1 MSESRTKLA
10 KMTGDELAGDVDVI
24 VKESGA
30 PVHDAPGIDPTK
42 MDGNVPSLSEAVRA
56 LLIMAGCE
64 VTFGGNHWVVRKTK
78 ISVVE
83 EQAWAMAT
91 LQNRRKIRFQTGL
104 PLNASFED
112 WRKALFDLTG
122 ELPKP

>member
-1 MSESRTKLA
+1 MSESRVKLA
-10 KMTGDELAGDVDVI
+10 QMTGDELASDVDVI
-24 VKESGA
+24 VKESGT
-30 PVHDAPGIDPTK
+30 VYDAPGIDPAK
-42 MDGNVPSLSEAVRA
+42 VDGNSPSLSEAVRA

-64 VTFGGNHWVVRKTK
+64 VTYAGNHWVVRKTK
-78 ISVVE
+78 ISVAE